1 MSSPTQRRSARGSA
15 NNTPSRRSQRG
26 SQVPRS
32 SEPPASDPPL
42 PDAEEDLANS
52 QLQGEAKATSSRN
65 GTPRASQNSNSQ
77 SQAPPTSS
85 PLFFRSSPAGSQ
97 SQSQSQSLGVPA
109 RGSVNGSSPLRQRA
123 DTNTPAG
130 LSSDGGRTPRANG
143 GIGDSSPIHYATS
156 SDAAG
161 PVSNGQRQHGTS
173 SSGLFVR
180 SGGLGSQPNARE
192 RRHDIH
198 SDLIDSSS
206 RRRQLF
212 VDENGAP
219 VQGQSDTNTFSNLN
233 PDTSEANGL
242 GGQGTRLIWG
252 TNISVT
258 DSWSS
263 FKDYLYNFQKK
274 YRMIQDGELM
284 EGEHVAASEPG
295 AKKEALAQLETMLEL
310 GTKCFYLDC
319 RNLKAYP
326 GTRKLWHQL
335 QAYPSELVPLID
347 SAVKD
352 TLMELAEKKMGERR
366 SQSSQQNGQ
375 DRARDSSSMPP
386 MPSSDVDNNMGGETP
401 RPTQQSASEE
411 QDLYA
416 EVESSSYRVRPFG
429 LDRNINLRELDP
441 KDMDQLVSVKG
452 LVIRSTPVIPD
463 MKDAFFRCSVCHH
476 TVKVDLD
483 RGKIAEPTRCPREVC
498 SASNSM
504 QIVHNRSGFADK
516 QVIKLQETPD
526 SVPDGQTPHS
536 VSLCAYDELVDV
548 CKAGDRV
555 EITGIFKCN
564 QVRVNPRQRSVKNIF
579 RTYVDC
585 LHIQKVDKKRMGIDT
600 TTIEEQLAD
609 QAAGSIEETRK
620 VSDEEEAKIRET
632 AARPDVYELLAR
644 SLAPSIY
651 EMDDVKKGILL
662 QLFGGT
668 NKSFEKGGSPKYR
681 GDINVLLCGDPST
694 SKSKM
699 LEYIHKIAPRGVY
712 TSGKGSSA
720 VGLTAYVTRDP
731 ETRSLVLES
740 GALVLSDGGV
750 CCIDEFDKMSDA
762 TRSVLHEVMEQ
773 QTVSIAKAGI
783 ITTLNARTSILASA
797 NPIGSKYNPNL
808 PVPQNIDLPPT
819 LLSRFDLVYLVLDRI
834 DESADRKLA
843 RHLVGM
849 YLEDNPEY
857 ASRDEILP
865 VEFLTSYISY
875 ARSNIHPQITQP
887 AADALVRSYVAMRK
901 LGDDIRAQ
909 ERRITA
915 TTRQLESM
923 IRLSEAHAKM
933 RLSETV
939 DESDV
944 NEAVRLIQSALKQA
958 ATDARTGL
966 IDMGLLT
973 EGTSASERK
982 RKEDLKTGVLG
993 VLDEMLRSGS
1003 ASVRYGDVVR
1013 TMSEQSSVPVEGQ
1026 EFAEAVRSL
1035 EAEGKVQ
1042 VVGEGPRR
1050 SIRRVTGVA

>member
-1 MSSPTQRRSARGSA
+1 MSSSSPASRRSNRRSVNGTPQRRSRNSQAPPSSDPILPYADAAEEQPQSEAQQPSEDGR
-15 NNTPSRRSQRG
+15 NQNTPRG
-26 SQVPRS
+26 NVRS
-32 SEPPASDPPL
+32 SQDE
-42 PDAEEDLANS
+42 
-52 QLQGEAKATSSRN
+52 
-65 GTPRASQNSNSQ
+65 SQ

-97 SQSQSQSLGVPA
+97 SQSQSQSLNVPRANGVA
-109 RGSVNGSSPLRQRA
+109 VSSPLRQQ
-123 DTNTPAG
+123 AG
-130 LSSDGGRTPRANG
+130 AGSSDGGQTPRANG
-143 GIGDSSPIHYATS
+143 GIGESSPIHYASS
-156 SDAAG
+156 SDPAG
-161 PVSNGQRQHGTS
+161 RATNGHRTDNVSS
-173 SSGLFVR
+173 DGLFVR
-180 SGGLGSQPNARE
+180 SGATPARN
-192 RRHDIH
+192 RRHDID
-198 SDLIDSSS
+198 SDLLDAGGA
-206 RRRQLF
+206 RRRIF
-212 VDENGAP
+212 VDENGVP
-219 VQGQSDTNTFSNLN
+219 TRQEGSDAATFSNLN
-233 PDTSEANGL
+233 PNTSDADVL
-242 GGQGTRLIWG
+242 GGQSSRVIWG
-252 TNISVT
+252 TNVSIA
-258 DSWSS
+258 DS
-263 FKDYLYNFQKK
+263 FACMKDFLHNFQRK
-274 YRMIQDGELM
+274 YRMIADNELT
-284 EGEHVAASEPG
+284 EGETLDVGHPG
-295 AKKEALAQLETMLEL
+295 LVKDNVRMLETMLGL
-310 GTKCFYLDC
+310 GTTAFYLDC

-326 GTRKLWHQL
+326 PTRKLWHQL
-335 QAYPSELVPLID
+335 QSIPAEIIPVMDTAIKDALID
-347 SAVKD
+347 
-352 TLMELAEKKMGERR
+352 LAEKRMNEQR
-366 SQSSQQNGQ
+366 STQSQQ
-375 DRARDSSSMPP
+375 ARQNQARQRESSSMPP
-386 MPSSDVDNNMGGETP
+386 MPSSDVDNENGAP
-401 RPTQQSASEE
+401 RANNGAQQP
-411 QDLYA
+411 LA
-416 EVESSSYRVRPFG
+416 EVEDLVAEVEQKIFRVRPFG
-429 LDRNINLRELDP
+429 LDQTVNLRDLDP
-441 KDMDQLVSVKG
+441 NDMDKLVSIKG
-452 LVIRSTPVIPD
+452 LVIRTTPIIPD

-476 TVKVDLD
+476 TIKVDID

-498 SASNSM
+498 SSSNSM

-516 QVIKLQETPD
+516 QVVKLQETPD

-564 QVRVNPRQRSVKNIF
+564 QVRINPRQRTVRNVFK
-579 RTYVDC
+579 TYVDC
-585 LHIQKVDKKRMGIDT
+585 LHIQKVDKRRMGIDP
-600 TTIEEQLAD
+600 TTIEEELSD
-609 QAAGSIEETRK
+609 QVAGSIEETRK
-620 VSDEEEAKIRET
+620 VSEEEEEKIKAT
-632 AARPDVYELLAR
+632 AARPDVYELLSR

-668 NKSFEKGGSPKYR
+668 NKSFQKGGSPKYR

-720 VGLTAYVTRDP
+720 VGLTAYITRDP

-750 CCIDEFDKMSDA
+750 CCIDEFDKMSDS

-834 DESADRKLA
+834 DESTDRKLA
-843 RHLVGM
+843 RHLVSM
-849 YLEDNPEY
+849 YLEDAPEN
-857 ASRDEILP
+857 ASKDEILP

-875 ARSNIHPQITQP
+875 ARANIHPAITQP

-901 LGDDIRAQ
+901 LGEDIRAA

-923 IRLSEAHAKM
+923 IRLAEAHAKM
-933 RLSETV
+933 RLSPVVTEADV
-939 DESDV
+939 D
-944 NEAVRLIQSALKQA
+944 EAVRLIQSALKQA

-982 RKEDLKTGVLG
+982 RKEDLKKGVLAC
-993 VLDEMLRSGS
+993 LDEMLRAHGGGS
-1003 ASVRYGDVVR
+1003 ARYGDVVR
-1013 TMSEQSSVPVEGQ
+1013 TLSEQSSVAVEGQ
-1026 EFAEAVRSL
+1026 EFAEAVRGL
-1035 EAEGKVQ
+1035 EQEGRVQ

-1050 SIRRVTGVA
+1050 SIRRVAGAA